1 MRWPWSDS
9 IAQRILWGYY
19 VLVALVAVTMVL
31 MWASLVRVRSQ
42 VSVLEA
48 SSELM
53 DTVLEIR
60 RYEKNWLL
68 YRESFDFDNND
79 KMVAAAIALLDE
91 RGQDFIGNEPA
102 DTISG
107 MRRDL
112 ILYRSIM
119 YQEAKVLGTA
129 QQRPLE
135 ESLRARGKALVE
147 QGEVLKRRIHESIDH
162 ALEMV
167 SVFGVLFVS
176 FVAVL
181 AIFIGQ
187 KMATSVV
194 NPLQQL
200 VFYTKQI
207 VTDQTSAWTSP
218 IKAVEVDAVVDAMA
232 VMMAILRRREKQIIQ
247 REKLAAVGTLVAGV
261 AHELNNP
268 LSNAGASAQ
277 ILLEELQE
285 AGDEGAIDRAF
296 LRDMVVQIV
305 EQADRARGI
314 VRALLEFSRERAVR
328 PTELRVSEF
337 LLQTSRLV
345 RGEIPPNVNL
355 EVVIGNDGLFMADK
369 QKLQQALVNLLLNA
383 VQSVGEEGDILLH
396 SWLGDEDDEIFF
408 EVKDDGPGI
417 PQSVLGKIF
426 DPFFTTKDVGEGS
439 GLGLAVTREIIV
451 KHGGT
456 ITVET
461 EEGRGTRFLVRLPTK
476 LSEQMLED
484 QRGEAW
490 PPTGEADDSRII
502 EEKNGE
508 V

>member
-1 MRWPWSDS
+1 MKWPWSES

-53 DTVLEIR
+53 DTVLEAR

-68 YRESFDFDNND
+68 YREDFDFENND

-91 RGQDFIGNEPA
+91 RGQDFRGNEPA
-102 DTISG
+102 DTISR
-107 MRRDL
+107 MRREL
-112 ILYRSIM
+112 VLYRSVM
-119 YQEAKVLGTA
+119 YQEARVLGTDQ
-129 QQRPLE
+129 QQRLE
-135 ESLRARGKALVE
+135 EELRARGKTLVD

-176 FVAVL
+176 FVSVL

-200 VFYTKQI
+200 VLYTQQI

-218 IKAVEVDAVVDAMA
+218 IKSVEVDAVVDALA
-232 VMMAILRRREKQIIQ
+232 GMMAILRRREKQIIQ

-268 LSNAGASAQ
+268 LSNAGSSAQ

-285 AGDEGAIDRAF
+285 AEEGGEIDRAF

-314 VRALLEFSRERAVR
+314 VRALLEFSRERSVR
-328 PTELRVSEF
+328 PTQLRVSEF

-345 RGEIPPNVNL
+345 RGEIPSNVNL
-355 EVVIGNDGLFMADK
+355 EVVIGKDGLFLADK

-383 VQSVGEEGDILLH
+383 VQAVGAEGEIHLH
-396 SWLGDEDDEIFF
+396 SWLGEEDDEIFF
-408 EVKDDGPGI
+408 EVKDNGPGI
-417 PQSVLGKIF
+417 PDAVLGKIF

-439 GLGLAVTREIIV
+439 GLGLAVTQELIA
-451 KHGGT
+451 KHGGK
-456 ITVET
+456 IKVET
-461 EEGRGTRFLVRLPTK
+461 EEGQGTRFLIRLPAK
-476 LSEQMLED
+476 LSGQMLED
-484 QRGEAW
+484 QDEEVW
-490 PPTGEADDSRII
+490 PPVDEVDVWRDS
-502 EEKNGE
+502 
-508 V
+508 